1 MFDMSDSVPLYV
13 DDSYLR
19 EFDAVVVRSG
29 PRFVVLDVTAFY
41 PEGGGQPSDTG
52 TLKAGGKTFK
62 VLKAMKR
69 GPQIFH
75 YLNGDI
81 PEGAEVRGAVD
92 WGRRFIYMRLHSGE
106 HLLTGLFEAENAG
119 PKVFSSFSQLD
130 FQPSA
135 IDEAVLKRVWER
147 FDAVVDEDV
156 PVTIYYTS
164 REELDV
170 GDDARKRSFLEKI
183 PPNVQELRMVKIGG
197 YAMTFCMGTHVR
209 STGEIGKLKNLMLE
223 AKKKQRKIVYF
234 ELDNVK

>member
-13 DDSYLR
+13 GDSYLKD
-19 EFDAVVVRSG
+19 FDAVVVRSG
-29 PRFVVLDVTAFY
+29 PRFVVLDATAFY

-52 TLKAGGKTFK
+52 ALKAGGETLK
-62 VLKAMKR
+62 VLKVMKR
-69 GPQIFH
+69 GDQIFH
-75 YLNGDI
+75 YLDGDI
-81 PEGAEVRGAVD
+81 PEGAKVHGTVD
-92 WGRRFIYMRLHSGE
+92 WDKRFTYMRLHSGE
-106 HLLTGLFEAENAG
+106 HLLTGLFEAEGSG

-135 IDEAVLKRVWER
+135 IDEATLKRVMER

-156 PVTIYYTS
+156 PVTIHYTS

-197 YAMTFCMGTHVR
+197 YATTFCMGTHVR
-209 STGEIGKLKNLMLE
+209 STGDIGRLRSLRLE

>member
-1 MFDMSDSVPLYV
+1 MSDSAALYV

-52 TLKAGGKTFK
+52 TLASGGRTFK

-69 GPQIFH
+69 GPQVFH
-75 YLNGDI
+75 YLDGDI
-81 PEGAEVRGAVD
+81 PEGAEVHGTVD
-92 WGRRFIYMRLHSGE
+92 WERRLGHMRLHSAE
-106 HLLTGLFEAENAG
+106 HLLTGLFEAEGSG

-135 IDEAVLKRVWER
+135 IDEATLSRVRER
-147 FDAVVDEDV
+147 FDAVIEEDA
-156 PVTIYYTS
+156 PVKIYYTS
-164 REELDV
+164 RDELDI
-170 GDDARKRSFLEKI
+170 GDDARKRSFLEKM
-183 PPNVQELRMVKIGG
+183 PPGVQTLRMVRIGG
-197 YAMTFCMGTHVR
+197 YALTFCMGTHVR
-209 STGEIGKLKNLMLE
+209 STAEIGRLRSLRLE